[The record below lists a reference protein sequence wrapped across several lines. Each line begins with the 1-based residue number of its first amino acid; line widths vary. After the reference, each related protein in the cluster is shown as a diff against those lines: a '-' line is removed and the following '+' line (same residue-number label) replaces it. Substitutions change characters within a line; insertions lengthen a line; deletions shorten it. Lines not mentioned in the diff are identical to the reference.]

1 MDSKDIEKIINDR
14 REANSF
20 LLKNSA
26 VYRAFAEMEQETY
39 CDGFLEIRSKGP
51 GILQTTG

>member
-1 MDSKDIEKIINDR
+1 MDSVILR
-14 REANSF
+14 RSSTGERRTASCSSTQ
-20 LLKNSA
+20 L
-26 VYRAFAEMEQETY
+26 RAFAEMEQETY